1 MLLPQVIGFKLV
13 GKMSENVTA
22 TDLTLTIT
30 QILRKKG
37 VVGKFVEFY
46 GNGIKNLTIPD
57 RAVIANMAP
66 EYGAT
71 MGFFPTDEESL
82 LYLYQ
87 TGRTK
92 DSLEYIQS
100 YLKAQGLFKTYSEK
114 EPIYSDYL
122 ELDVSTV
129 KPCVAGPKRP
139 SDRVLLD
146 SVKSDFSQSLTNP
159 VGFKGYGLNSATN
172 TRKFS
177 YQGKEYELNNGSIVI
192 AAITSST
199 NTSHPNLMLGAGLLA
214 QKAVGLGLKVKPY
227 IKTSLSPGSKVV
239 SEYLERSGLQQYLN
253 KLGFYT
259 TGYGCMTCVG
269 NSGELDE
276 SVSEAI
282 KKGDIIATAVLSGN
296 RNFEGRVH
304 PLTRANYLVSPILIV
319 AYALAGRIDIDFDN
333 EPIDVVNG
341 NPVFLKDLWPAKQEI
356 EKLAKNFLTPEIFQ
370 TVYDKIL
377 AGNERWNSLPDIIG
391 ERFP

>member
-1 MLLPQVIGFKLV
+1 
-13 GKMSENVTA
+13 
-22 TDLTLTIT
+22 
-30 QILRKKG
+30 
-37 VVGKFVEFY
+37 
-46 GNGIKNLTIPD
+46 
-57 RAVIANMAP
+57 
-66 EYGAT
+66 
-71 MGFFPTDEESL
+71 
-82 LYLYQ
+82 
-87 TGRTK
+87 
-92 DSLEYIQS
+92 
-100 YLKAQGLFKTYSEK
+100 
-114 EPIYSDYL
+114 
-122 ELDVSTV
+122 
-129 KPCVAGPKRP
+129 
-139 SDRVLLD
+139 
-146 SVKSDFSQSLTNP
+146 
-159 VGFKGYGLNSATN
+159 
-172 TRKFS
+172 
-177 YQGKEYELNNGSIVI
+177 
-192 AAITSST
+192 
-199 NTSHPNLMLGAGLLA
+199 MLGAGLLA

-269 NSGELDE
+269 NSGEWDE

-370 TVYDKIL
+370 TV
-377 AGNERWNSLPDIIG
+377 
-391 ERFP
+391 